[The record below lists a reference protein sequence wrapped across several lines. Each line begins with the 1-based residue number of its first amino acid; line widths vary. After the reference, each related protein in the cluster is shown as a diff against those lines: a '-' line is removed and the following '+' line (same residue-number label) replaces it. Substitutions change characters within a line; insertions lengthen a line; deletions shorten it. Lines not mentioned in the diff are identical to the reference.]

1 MYYEDQQTDSFSFFG
16 GLIVGVVLGAGIAL
30 LAAPASG
37 KRTRRRM
44 LRQVVSAKRAAGEQ
58 VDDWADELRSA
69 LRAGRRRRIAG

>member
-1 MYYEDQQTDSFSFFG
+1 MYYEDQPTDSFSFFG